1 MIHFK
6 KARWRNL
13 MRYGQTWTEIQLDR
27 SPSTMILG
35 KNGHGK
41 SAILEAICFGLF
53 GKPYRKIK
61 RDQLINTKNGRDMM
75 VEIEFTINDKEY
87 LVRRG
92 QRPNIFEIFEDGVL
106 LNQPGGTRDYQKSL
120 ELDILRMD
128 YASAC
133 QIVFVGKAQ
142 HTTFMQ
148 LNPAQ
153 RRQFIEVLLNLVIF
167 SKMSGLHKQKDAEL
181 RNKIS
186 ELKTAVTIMKDK
198 AETRERYIRD
208 LEKDSLASINA
219 DIQRVKGAREQTV
232 NDIVRLQKKLDDL
245 IATAPED
252 HSAAVSMFHQR
263 LNGISRDLISL
274 NNGLSK
280 HRAQRQHLEVGH
292 SCYACGQSVNDA
304 QRLTQLAEQDRE
316 IEECENKIRL
326 AENDRVDIEIQLAL
340 YEPTLEPRREFERK
354 RAEYDGALKAKNSLL
369 AQYDNELMQTRVV
382 DQSKIETA
390 RLELADT
397 KKMTE
402 ALTLKL
408 ESSYERNEYY
418 SVISAMLNDRGIK
431 AMLIR
436 RFIPIIN
443 HIVNEKLT
451 ELGLFAKFTLDE
463 AFDETIMIGTDQFNY
478 FALSEGEKLRI
489 DMALLIAWREIAK
502 LQGNVSTNLLFFDE
516 VFDSSLDSNGAE
528 ALADLMN
535 QLEDLNVF
543 IITHTP
549 DKIMDKVRS
558 IIKIERVNG
567 FSKFGNVTENEE

>member
-6 KARWRNL
+6 RARWRNL
-13 MRYGQTWTEIQLDR
+13 MRYGQSWTEIQLDR

-106 LNQPGGTRDYQKSL
+106 LNQPGGSRDYQKAL

-167 SKMSGLHKQKDAEL
+167 SKMSGLHKQKDVEL
-181 RNKIS
+181 RNKIT

-219 DIQRVKGAREQTV
+219 DIQRVKDARGQTI
-232 NDIVRLQKKLDDL
+232 NDIVRLQEKLDAL
-245 IATAPED
+245 IASAPED

-263 LNGISRDLISL
+263 LNGISRDLLSL

-280 HRAQRQHLEVGH
+280 HRSQRQHLEVGH

-304 QRLTQLAEQDRE
+304 QRLAQLAEQDKE
-316 IEECENKIRL
+316 IEEFEAKIRL
-326 AENDRVDIEIQLAL
+326 AESDRVDIEIQLAL

-354 RAEYDGALKAKNSLL
+354 RAEYEGALKAKNSLL
-369 AQYDNELMQTRVV
+369 TQYDNELMQTRVV
-382 DQSKIETA
+382 DQSKIEKA
-390 RLELADT
+390 RQELADT
-397 KKMTE
+397 KKMAD

>member
-1 MIHFK
+1 
-6 KARWRNL
+6 
-13 MRYGQTWTEIQLDR
+13 MRYGQSWTEIQLDR

-106 LNQPGGTRDYQKSL
+106 LNQPGGSRDYQKAL

-167 SKMSGLHKQKDAEL
+167 SKMSGLHKQKDVEL
-181 RNKIS
+181 RNKIT

-219 DIQRVKGAREQTV
+219 DIQRVKDARGQTI
-232 NDIVRLQKKLDDL
+232 NDIVRLQEKLDAL
-245 IATAPED
+245 IASAPED

-263 LNGISRDLISL
+263 LNGISRDLLSL

-280 HRAQRQHLEVGH
+280 HRSQRQHLEVGH

-304 QRLTQLAEQDRE
+304 QRLAQLAEQDKE
-316 IEECENKIRL
+316 IEEFEAKIRL
-326 AENDRVDIEIQLAL
+326 AESDRVDIEIQLAL

-354 RAEYDGALKAKNSLL
+354 RAEYEGALKAKNSLL
-369 AQYDNELMQTRVV
+369 TQYDNELMQTRVV
-382 DQSKIETA
+382 DQSKIEKA
-390 RLELADT
+390 RQELADT
-397 KKMTE
+397 KKMAD

>member
-1 MIHFK
+1 
-6 KARWRNL
+6 
-13 MRYGQTWTEIQLDR
+13 
-27 SPSTMILG
+27 MILG

-106 LNQPGGTRDYQKSL
+106 LNQPGGSRDYQKAL

-167 SKMSGLHKQKDAEL
+167 SKMSGLHKQKDVEL
-181 RNKIS
+181 RNKIT

-219 DIQRVKGAREQTV
+219 DIQRVKDARGQTI
-232 NDIVRLQKKLDDL
+232 NDIVRLQEKLDAL
-245 IATAPED
+245 IASAPED

-263 LNGISRDLISL
+263 LNGISRDLLSL

-280 HRAQRQHLEVGH
+280 HRSQRQHLEVGH

-304 QRLTQLAEQDRE
+304 QRLAQLAEQDKE
-316 IEECENKIRL
+316 IEEFEAKIRL
-326 AENDRVDIEIQLAL
+326 AESDRVDIEIQLAL

-354 RAEYDGALKAKNSLL
+354 RAEYEGALKAKNSLL
-369 AQYDNELMQTRVV
+369 TQYDNELMQTRVV
-382 DQSKIETA
+382 DQSKIEKA
-390 RLELADT
+390 RQELADT
-397 KKMTE
+397 KKMAD

>member
-1 MIHFK
+1 
-6 KARWRNL
+6 
-13 MRYGQTWTEIQLDR
+13 
-27 SPSTMILG
+27 MILG

-106 LNQPGGTRDYQKSL
+106 LNQPGGSRDYQKAL

-167 SKMSGLHKQKDAEL
+167 SKMSGLHKQKDVEL
-181 RNKIS
+181 RNKIT

-219 DIQRVKGAREQTV
+219 DIQRVKDARGQTI
-232 NDIVRLQKKLDDL
+232 NDIVRLQEKLDAL
-245 IATAPED
+245 IASAPED

-280 HRAQRQHLEVGH
+280 HRSQRQHLEVGH

-304 QRLTQLAEQDRE
+304 QRLAQLAEQDKE
-316 IEECENKIRL
+316 IEEFEAKIRL
-326 AENDRVDIEIQLAL
+326 AESDRVDIEIQLAL

-354 RAEYDGALKAKNSLL
+354 RAEYEGALKAKNSLL
-369 AQYDNELMQTRVV
+369 TQYDNELMQTRVV
-382 DQSKIETA
+382 DQSKIEKA
-390 RLELADT
+390 RQELADT
-397 KKMTE
+397 KKMAD